1 MSRTTDG
8 SGHEETV
15 RQSFRRQVG
24 QFDGPDAPFARLA
37 EAAPTWVGALDPNSV
52 VLDMACGAAHVSQ
65 TLAPFVRQVV
75 GVDLTPELL
84 ALGAARLRDAGVT
97 NVLLQEANVERLPF
111 VDESFD
117 VVVCRAALHHF
128 ADPRRALA
136 EARRVTRVGGRLVM
150 SDMVV
155 TAPDARDR
163 FDDLHRAL
171 DPSHVRCF
179 TADELR
185 AACAE
190 PGASVVHDET
200 SEFRAPV
207 DIAIT
212 ELSDGDT
219 VVDALRAELAGGPK
233 TGFGPVDA
241 DGSCSIVFVID
252 TVHAVRG
259 A

>member
-1 MSRTTDG
+1 MTSDQRT
-8 SGHEETV
+8 HEDRV
-15 RQSFRRQVG
+15 RDSFRRQVG
-24 QFDGPDAPFARLA
+24 QFEGPDAPFARLA
-37 EAAPTWVGALDPNSV
+37 ESAPGWVGALDPDAV
-52 VLDMACGAAHVSQ
+52 VLDMACGAAHVAQ

-84 ALGAARLRDAGVT
+84 ALGATRLRESGVT

-128 ADPRRALA
+128 ADPQRALA

-155 TAPDARDR
+155 TVPDARDR
-163 FDDLHRAL
+163 FDELHRAL

-179 TADELR
+179 TRDEFR
-185 AACAE
+185 AACADV
-190 PGASVVHDET
+190 ASVTHDET

-219 VVDALRAELAGGPK
+219 VRDALRAELDGGQP
-233 TGFGPVDA
+233 TGFDPTES
-241 DGSCSIVFVID
+241 DGACSVVFVID

>member
-1 MSRTTDG
+1 MTDDTT
-8 SGHEETV
+8 HEDRV
-15 RQSFRRQVG
+15 RHSFRRQVG
-24 QFDGPDAPFARLA
+24 QFDGPNAPFARLA
-37 EAAPTWVGALDPNSV
+37 EGAPAWVGPLDPDSV
-52 VLDMACGAAHVSQ
+52 VLDMACGAGHVSQ

-84 ALGAARLRDAGVT
+84 ALGAARLRDAGVA

-111 VDESFD
+111 TDESFD

-155 TAPDARDR
+155 TVSAARDR

-179 TADELR
+179 TPDELR
-185 AACAE
+185 AACADV
-190 PGASVVHDET
+190 ASVAHDET

-212 ELSDGDT
+212 ELSDGDR
-219 VVDALRAELAGGPK
+219 VRDALRTELAGGPA
-233 TGFGPVDA
+233 TGFQPAEA
-241 DGSCSIVFVID
+241 DGSCTVAFVID

>member
-1 MSRTTDG
+1 MST
-8 SGHEETV
+8 HEDTV
-15 RQSFRRQVG
+15 RESFRRQVG
-24 QFDGPDAPFARLA
+24 QFEGPDAPFARLA
-37 EAAPTWVGALDPNSV
+37 EGAPAWVGALDPSWV

-75 GVDLTPELL
+75 GVDLTAELL
-84 ALGAARLRDAGVT
+84 ALGAARLREAGIT

-117 VVVCRAALHHF
+117 VVMCRAALHHF

-136 EARRVTRVGGRLVM
+136 EARRVARAGGRLVM

-155 TAPDARDR
+155 TAPDARDT
-163 FDDLHRAL
+163 FDALHRAL

-179 TADELR
+179 TPDELR
-185 AACAE
+185 SACADV
-190 PGASVVHDET
+190 ASVTHDERT
-200 SEFRAPV
+200 EFRAPFE
-207 DIAIT
+207 IAVT
-212 ELSDGDT
+212 ELSDGGA
-219 VVDALRAELAGGPK
+219 VAAALRTELAGGQP
-233 TGFGPVDA
+233 TGFDPSET
-241 DGSCSIVFVID
+241 DGSCSVTFVID

>member
-1 MSRTTDG
+1 MSEHI
-8 SGHEETV
+8 SHEDRV

-24 QFDGPDAPFARLA
+24 QFEGPNAPFARLA
-37 EAAPTWVGALDPNSV
+37 EGAPAWVGALDPDAV
-52 VLDMACGAAHVSQ
+52 VLDMACGAAHVAQ
-65 TLAPFVRQVV
+65 ALAPFVRQVV

-84 ALGAARLRDAGVT
+84 VLGAGRLREAGLP

-128 ADPRRALA
+128 SDPRRALA
-136 EARRVTRVGGRLVM
+136 EARRVARAGGRLVM

-163 FDDLHRAL
+163 FDALHRAL
-171 DPSHVRCF
+171 DPSHVCCF

-185 AACAE
+185 AACAD
-190 PGASVVHDET
+190 GASVMHDET

-212 ELSDGDT
+212 ELADGDP
-219 VVDALRAELAGGPK
+219 VRDALRAELAGGPT
-233 TGFGPVDA
+233 TGLDPVES
-241 DGSCSIVFVID
+241 DGSFTVAFVID